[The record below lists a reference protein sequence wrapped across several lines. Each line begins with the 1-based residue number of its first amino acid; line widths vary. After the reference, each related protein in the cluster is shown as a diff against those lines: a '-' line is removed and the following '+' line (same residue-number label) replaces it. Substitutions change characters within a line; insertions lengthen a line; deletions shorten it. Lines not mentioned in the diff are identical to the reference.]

1 MPISVRDRK
10 NSPQQVELLGRYL
23 GPRVLFWE
31 SYSGSEDS
39 YFPTDDDHLAAPS
52 GGSFSLPGNMS
63 RTSRFFDMGMEDGMM
78 PNLGPDMSHCQ
89 MLLEAPEAPPLQ
101 TVPWFCLCAH
111 CKGTS
116 GSKGDRGSRGL
127 SGSPGSPG
135 PRGFTG
141 FRGRPGFM
149 GRLGLK
155 GQKGDEGEKGNQG
168 PLGFTG
174 PKGERGFKG
183 DKGDPGV
190 EGPPGEQGPQGD
202 AGQCPETCES
212 ISGPPGDPGL
222 PGPVGVRGLPGIAGS
237 TGTPGQKGEKGDI
250 GLQGTPGKEG
260 QKGEEGP
267 EGECNCHDGL
277 NGIDGQDGPPGSKG
291 DQGSPGAPGEDGQKG
306 ELGEQGFP
314 GPCSPAIQS
323 AFSALLDN
331 VYPMPGSPVAF
342 TRVLYNMQGN
352 YNPDMGIYTAPING
366 TYVFSYSVVAFSRLL
381 KVGMFLNFRP
391 VIKSTEPTDLATASQ
406 LVVLHLSMG
415 DRVWIQVKDTF
426 TNGMYASSESSS
438 SFSGFL
444 LHPDSCDLPLFRD
457 FTPPMEGEYRWDD
470 EETPTTP
477 EPTVSVPPE

>member
-1 MPISVRDRK
+1 MVA
-10 NSPQQVELLGRYL
+10 
-23 GPRVLFWE
+23 VLQCCVT
-31 SYSGSEDS
+31 SYCP
-39 YFPTDDDHLAAPS
+39 FCPTP
-52 GGSFSLPGNMS
+52 
-63 RTSRFFDMGMEDGMM
+63 
-78 PNLGPDMSHCQ
+78 
-89 MLLEAPEAPPLQ
+89 
-101 TVPWFCLCAH
+101 
-111 CKGTS
+111 
-116 GSKGDRGSRGL
+116 
-127 SGSPGSPG
+127 
-135 PRGFTG
+135 
-141 FRGRPGFM
+141 
-149 GRLGLK
+149 

-190 EGPPGEQGPQGD
+190 EGPPGEQGPQ
-202 AGQCPETCES
+202 
-212 ISGPPGDPGL
+212 GL

-438 SFSGFL
+438 RFTNVCFFS
-444 LHPDSCDLPLFRD
+444 SQ
-457 FTPPMEGEYRWDD
+457 
-470 EETPTTP
+470 
-477 EPTVSVPPE
+477 V

>member
-1 MPISVRDRK
+1 MPEPPGHPGF
-10 NSPQQVELLGRYL
+10 SP
-23 GPRVLFWE
+23 PPPP
-31 SYSGSEDS
+31 GSEDS

-63 RTSRFFDMGMEDGMM
+63 
-78 PNLGPDMSHCQ
+78 LGCNI
-89 MLLEAPEAPPLQ
+89 E
-101 TVPWFCLCAH
+101 V
-111 CKGTS
+111 
-116 GSKGDRGSRGL
+116 GSSQAKKRGIHLYCSL
-127 SGSPGSPG
+127 
-135 PRGFTG
+135 FT
-141 FRGRPGFM
+141 
-149 GRLGLK
+149 
-155 GQKGDEGEKGNQG
+155 
-168 PLGFTG
+168 
-174 PKGERGFKG
+174 G

-202 AGQCPETCES
+202 A
-212 ISGPPGDPGL
+212 GL

-267 EGECNCHDGL
+267 EGEY
-277 NGIDGQDGPPGSKG
+277 GQD
-291 DQGSPGAPGEDGQKG
+291 
-306 ELGEQGFP
+306 